1 MLCKNLK
8 QPTQTYID
16 LCYNRIV
23 KNHPYSKKRVIF
35 LFSAERKVLP
45 DGKANRETAAFH

>member
-16 LCYNRIV
+16 VCYYGIV
-23 KNHPYSKKRVIF
+23 KNQLPELCARWLILFLLIF
-35 LFSAERKVLP
+35 SRKEGVA
-45 DGKANRETAAFH
+45 GWQS